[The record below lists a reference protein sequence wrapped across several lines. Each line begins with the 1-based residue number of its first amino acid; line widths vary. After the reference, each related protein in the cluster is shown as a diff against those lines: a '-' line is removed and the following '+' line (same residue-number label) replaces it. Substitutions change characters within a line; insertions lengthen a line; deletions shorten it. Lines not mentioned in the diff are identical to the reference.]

1 MPKHISC
8 CVPLCTNNFR
18 NSTGMTFNR
27 IPKKESIRR
36 DYVRLLRN
44 DKLKLESDSTRVCSA
59 HWTGGK
65 KLSRDHLPSIFP
77 WSKKKTERRV
87 LSLTESTTKVGG
99 KKRKADVSTTEI
111 DQGPLFD
118 IDHEETIQASFCDAV
133 TQTELT
139 VEILDH
145 IEAELEEIRE
155 KEKLAR
161 ERDELSRET
170 KRLQHLVKNPKFD
183 ISKSKDSDE
192 DVEFYTGLPHWDAL
206 MLLYDMVNQKAQ

>member
-1 MPKHISC
+1 
-8 CVPLCTNNFR
+8 
-18 NSTGMTFNR
+18 MTFYR

-44 DKLKLESDSTRVCSA
+44 DNLKLESDSTRVCSA

-87 LSLTESTTKVGG
+87 LYRTESTTNVGG

-118 IDHEETIQASFCDAV
+118 IDHEETIQASFCDAA

-139 VEILDH
+139 VEIQDQ

-155 KEKLAR
+155 KKEKLAR

-183 ISKSKDSDE
+183 ISKFKDSDE

-206 MLLYDMVNQKAQ
+206 MLLYDMVNEKAQKLNYGSYEKKGIG